1 MNAFKSSVLF
11 AVVLCSAG
19 VVAKPPIRE
28 APKVLD
34 GGELG
39 VGETV
44 PDLEFTDLD
53 GNTGRLSMLGA
64 EKAIVFLMTNTGC
77 PLCRRYG
84 PSLAAIEKEYKDKGV
99 KCVFVNSNRAEKID
113 RIRKN
118 VETHGFQ
125 GPYVRDVDHEIIRAL
140 NAKTTTEA
148 FVLDAERNLVYRG
161 AVDDQYGFGYS
172 RNEPRHTYLRDALD
186 ALLAEMTPKVTATSA
201 PGCELWIDDE

>member
-1 MNAFKSSVLF
+1 MSTLNPSVLF
-11 AVVLCSAG
+11 VVVLCSTV

-34 GGELG
+34 GSELG

-44 PDLEFTDLD
+44 PDIEFTDLD
-53 GNTGRLSMLGA
+53 GNTGRLSTLGA
-64 EKAIVFLMTNTGC
+64 EKAVVFLMTNTGC

-84 PSLAAIEKEYKDKGV
+84 PTLAAIEDEYKGKGV
-99 KCVFVNSNRAEKID
+99 KCVFVNSNRAEKLD

-125 GPYVRDVDHEIIRAL
+125 GPYVRDVDQKIIRAL
-140 NAKTTTEA
+140 GAKTTTEA
-148 FVLDAERNLVYRG
+148 FVLDSERSLVYRG

-186 ALLAEMTPKVTATSA
+186 ALLAGATPTVAATSA